1 MTHPLTPREKVE
13 LKPCPFCGGETI
25 STHSQDTTEGPAYFW
40 HKCETCGAETE
51 GDYGE
56 ADAASVWNRRT
67 ALASGSGDHAE
78 LAGRLRRT
86 FASFEH
92 DNHGGYGRCGGS
104 GRVWVDDGMASNF
117 YDGGTCDR
125 CADNTTAPI
134 NPDGPAAADALEA
147 LLAENAALRAE
158 RDQIAGES
166 IWWKG
171 VIGDGPY
178 RPSGEVRSIKHLHPA
193 MVKPI
198 YEANK
203 GTAVADV
210 IAGLIFLLA
219 INQNR
224 EQFLVAD
231 ANERRT
237 EAERKLAEAEGL
249 VERSID
255 LMTDEYADTKAY
267 REEVRTFLS
276 KEAERG

>member
-1 MTHPLTPREKVE
+1 MTPPMTPREKVE
-13 LKPCPFCGGETI
+13 LKPCPFCGGDAVAG
-25 STHSQDTTEGPAYFW
+25 SNFDNDHYVM
-40 HKCETCGAETE
+40 CGADCDRCGGMVGYMKTE
-51 GDYGE
+51 M
-56 ADAASVWNRRT
+56 AAIENWNRRT

-78 LAGRLRRT
+78 LERL
-86 FASFEH
+86 A
-92 DNHGGYGRCGGS
+92 
-104 GRVWVDDGMASNF
+104 
-117 YDGGTCDR
+117 DR
-125 CADNTTAPI
+125 NVELSVLAYKWMEAH
-134 NPDGPAAADALEA
+134 DALKSGQPYDYPSPA
-147 LLAENAALRAE
+147 DVPTLLAENAALRDE

-171 VIGDGPY
+171 VIGDGSHQ
-178 RPSGEVRSIKHLHPA
+178 PSGEVRSIKHLHPA

-237 EAERKLAEAEGL
+237 EAERKLAEAVGL
-249 VERSID
+249 LAEAASELESEVEARYKGVKD
-255 LMTDEYADTKAY
+255 HPAMTPKYDRDMDTPQRINAW
-267 REEVRTFLS
+267 LS

>member
-1 MTHPLTPREKVE
+1 MDRPLTPREKVE
-13 LKPCPFCGGETI
+13 LKPCPFCGGDAVAG
-25 STHSQDTTEGPAYFW
+25 SNFDNDHYVM
-40 HKCETCGAETE
+40 CGADCDKCGGMVGYMKTE
-51 GDYGE
+51 M
-56 ADAASVWNRRT
+56 AAIENWNRRT

-78 LAGRLRRT
+78 LARLT
-86 FASFEH
+86 VVATDAASL
-92 DNHGGYGRCGGS
+92 G
-104 GRVWVDDGMASNF
+104 DGLQEAALTRF
-117 YDGGTCDR
+117 Q
-125 CADNTTAPI
+125 AHA
-134 NPDGPAAADALEA
+134 NPATVLA
-147 LLAENAALRAE
+147 LLAENAALRGE

-237 EAERKLAEAEGL
+237 EAERKLAEAVGL
-249 VERSID
+249 LRDWMGTWFVD
-255 LMTDEYADTKAY
+255 ADSRGENAIADDTRK
-267 REEVRTFLS
+267 FLS

>member
-1 MTHPLTPREKVE
+1 MAATETMSPREKVARVIAAE
-13 LKPCPFCGGETI
+13 MCRQDYEPEMTPDKVQFGAGEGFHWSYI
-25 STHSQDTTEGPAYFW
+25 DQ
-40 HKCETCGAETE
+40 
-51 GDYGE
+51 GE
-56 ADAASVWNRRT
+56 FDFGQCADAILA
-67 ALASGSGDHAE
+67 ALASSGDHAE
-78 LAGRLRRT
+78 LARAIDRLLPIT
-86 FASFEH
+86 IQNTPDYAEVSFGE
-92 DNHGGYGRCGGS
+92 CQAQAMTMEPET
-104 GRVWVDDGMASNF
+104 WL
-117 YDGGTCDR
+117 
-125 CADNTTAPI
+125 
-134 NPDGPAAADALEA
+134 ALNQ
-147 LLAENAALRAE
+147 LPSLIAEVAALRGE

-237 EAERKLAEAEGL
+237 EAERKLAEAVGL
-249 VERSID
+249 LRDWMGTWFVD
-255 LMTDEYADTKAY
+255 ADSRGENAIADDTRK
-267 REEVRTFLS
+267 FLS